1 MRAAPQQTSPCPF
14 GSPVHY
20 ANTQAMRVYWPQA
33 LIKACTWEPGV
44 MLTAVPPLPMAPA
57 PRHAIE
63 RAMAAVPSA
72 SARVQFAVLLAGT
85 KVVALVTPRRTP
97 MHPQVRVSE

>member
-1 MRAAPQQTSPCPF
+1 
-14 GSPVHY
+14 
-20 ANTQAMRVYWPQA
+20 MRVYWPQA